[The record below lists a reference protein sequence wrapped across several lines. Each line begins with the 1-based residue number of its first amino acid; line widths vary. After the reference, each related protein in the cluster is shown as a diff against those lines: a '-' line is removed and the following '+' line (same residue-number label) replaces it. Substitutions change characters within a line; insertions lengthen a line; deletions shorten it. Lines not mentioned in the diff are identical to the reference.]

1 MNPFEGMDP
10 IMGIDPLY
18 LFIGVGGIGVLAV
31 VLILLLKK
39 KRKGGSFTDPRAY
52 EIIMNIEALEDRLKE
67 RRIEVEDFVDKTEEE
82 IDIIRQKDMAYNN
95 QIMHFHQ
102 EAFMALRSDNA
113 TGARTF
119 IMNKLAVKAKL
130 KSKEN
135 LQNLVKKSRQ
145 MVEGIA
151 NHQQSLKI
159 SREETESLGQRE
171 EVLQDE
177 DPFYLIVET
186 LSLIDHDVENYEEK
200 LADMRDKKR
209 DIQSASVK
217 VDDEQ
222 VDGELVEMEKE
233 AGFSA

>member
-10 IMGIDPLY
+10 ILGIDPLY

-39 KRKGGSFTDPRAY
+39 KRNGGSFTDPRAY

-102 EAFMALRSDNA
+102 EAFMALRGDNA

-135 LQNLVKKSRQ
+135 LQNLVKKCRL

-151 NHQQSLKI
+151 NHQQSLNI
-159 SREETESLGQRE
+159 SREETESLGRRDD
-171 EVLQDE
+171 VLQDE

-186 LSLIDHDVENYEEK
+186 LSLIDRDVESYEEK

-222 VDGELVEMEKE
+222 VDSELVEMEKE

>member
-18 LFIGVGGIGVLAV
+18 LFIGVGVIGMLAV
-31 VLILLLKK
+31 VLIILLKK

-82 IDIIRQKDMAYNN
+82 IDIIRQKDVAYNN
-95 QIMHFHQ
+95 QVMHFHQ
-102 EAFMALRSDNA
+102 EAFMALRNNNA

-135 LQNLVKKSRQ
+135 LQNLVKKCRL

-151 NHQQSLKI
+151 NHQQSLNI
-159 SREETESLGQRE
+159 SREETESLGRRD

-186 LSLIDHDVENYEEK
+186 LSLIDRDVESYEEK

-222 VDGELVEMEKE
+222 VDSELVDMEKE

>member
-1 MNPFEGMDP
+1 MDP
-10 IMGIDPLY
+10 ILGIDPLY

-102 EAFMALRSDNA
+102 EAFMALRDNNA

-135 LQNLVKKSRQ
+135 LQNLVKKCRL

-151 NHQQSLKI
+151 NHQQSLNI
-159 SREETESLGQRE
+159 SREETESLGRRE

-186 LSLIDHDVENYEEK
+186 LSLIDRDVESYEEK

-222 VDGELVEMEKE
+222 VDSELVEMEKE

>member
-10 IMGIDPLY
+10 ILGIDPLY

-39 KRKGGSFTDPRAY
+39 KRNGGSFTDPRAY

-82 IDIIRQKDMAYNN
+82 IDIIRQKDVAYNN
-95 QIMHFHQ
+95 QVMHFHQ
-102 EAFMALRSDNA
+102 EAFMALRNNNA

-135 LQNLVKKSRQ
+135 LQNLVKKCRL

-151 NHQQSLKI
+151 NHQQSLNI
-159 SREETESLGQRE
+159 SREETESLGRRDD
-171 EVLQDE
+171 VLQDE

-186 LSLIDHDVENYEEK
+186 LSLIDRDVESYEEK

-222 VDGELVEMEKE
+222 VDSELVEMEKE

>member
-10 IMGIDPLY
+10 ILGIDPLY

-102 EAFMALRSDNA
+102 EAFMALRDNNA

-135 LQNLVKKSRQ
+135 LQNLVKKCRL

-151 NHQQSLKI
+151 NHQQSLNI
-159 SREETESLGQRE
+159 SREETESLGRRE

-186 LSLIDHDVENYEEK
+186 LSLIDRDVESYEEK

-222 VDGELVEMEKE
+222 VDSELVEMEKE